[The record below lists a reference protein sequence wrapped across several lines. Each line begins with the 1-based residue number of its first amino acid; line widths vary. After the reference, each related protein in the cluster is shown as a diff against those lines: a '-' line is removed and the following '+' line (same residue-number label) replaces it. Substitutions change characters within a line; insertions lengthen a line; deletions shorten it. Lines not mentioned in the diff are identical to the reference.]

1 MSNGQSVNIISY
13 HIGPVR
19 YIKVYF
25 YFQRLLTNVNV
36 QDSYI
41 KNVMLVNIMKHETMY
56 KKFGDFLC
64 IGFLTLKYHSNT
76 FIRLFI
82 DIINI

>member
-1 MSNGQSVNIISY
+1 
-13 HIGPVR
+13 
-19 YIKVYF
+19 
-25 YFQRLLTNVNV
+25 
-36 QDSYI
+36 
-41 KNVMLVNIMKHETMY
+41 MLVNIMKHETMY

-82 DIINI
+82 DTINILLESILDL